1 MRIRE
6 PDFQFNFIFEIRFT
20 GSKLEN
26 LKSYWLIIFI
36 FSLIMACGEDERM
49 TAFKNVHLVPMT
61 EEKIV
66 ENQTV
71 LVKGDR
77 IFKIGPADKIEIP
90 PKSKLIDGD
99 GAFLM
104 PGLADMHVHLKGD
117 WPISQL
123 DLFLANGVTAV
134 RDLDGRD
141 FMLRWR
147 NEIKTKKRSGPTIYV
162 SAPTIRGDEK
172 NPADLVSSLN
182 SGYDCIKLYSYL
194 SKEDYSKV
202 METAKKNKLYTIG
215 HIPFAVGMDGVIT
228 AGMDEI
234 AHIEELSFELID
246 FDRTK
251 NLDPEGWLPYVIG
264 KAIQQNNISAGFDL
278 KNITDNQKK
287 RISFIIKRLKSAN
300 IPVCTTL
307 VVDDVIVQ
315 KLFEPDAFLAH
326 KQSTYLP
333 QTYKQAFLRGEEK
346 HQIQFKGIKEL
357 APFKFGLDKT
367 LLRELHRAGIPLVLG
382 TDAGTGAMGIV
393 PGFSIHDELR
403 ILVENGFTPYE
414 AIFAGTVNA
423 SNVVAAM
430 TGRNDFGTIEVGKRA
445 DFILVNKNPLE
456 DIARLRD
463 NRGVMAGGEWY
474 ETGYL
479 QAIASPALIPGIPF
493 AGIIK
498 NVHEPDNRFRTYV
511 ELVMLDKSRANL
523 PDDIETIR
531 VTGPKGELPIGRKN
545 FTWMSQFN
553 EFWGIIPGSPAIGT
567 YNFTVS
573 GRGMRGTDTDFQ
585 TVNRPI
591 PVLNSESFSPADGET
606 LFSKTPTFSWEA
618 IEFLDIPIFYRLV
631 ILESNLEKRVYG
643 TGRIRNMLTHTV
655 PDGILKPGQLYRWR
669 VWAMDSRD
677 GLEVQ
682 NRSNSK
688 WLSFA
693 MAETL
698 NDFQI
703 NVVIKNVRAPNDNYS
718 THMEVV
724 IGNDFKGN
732 LPNDIDSITVTGP
745 KGDLPITRGGF
756 TYYPQFKDFFISLA
770 GSPEAGRYTFTV
782 TSGNLK
788 AVAVDTLSVLRSIPI
803 PDTSALSPAPSTI
816 IRSKMPRFSWGPVD
830 YEKAPV
836 YYRLEIWNPAITER
850 AYASK
855 FEKNMF
861 AHTIPLGTLKVGETY
876 KWRLQ
881 VADSYNWERGQNR
894 TNSEWLTITVAKEL
908 E

>member
-1 MRIRE
+1 ME
-6 PDFQFNFIFEIRFT
+6 KF
-20 GSKLEN
+20 
-26 LKSYWLIIFI
+26 KSYWLIIFI
-36 FSLIMACGEDERM
+36 SLSMMACGEGERM

-77 IFKIGPADKIEIP
+77 IFKIGPAGKVEIP
-90 PKSKLIDGD
+90 PNSKLIDSE

-123 DLFLANGVTAV
+123 DLFLANGVTTV
-134 RDLDGRD
+134 RDLDGRE
-141 FMLRWR
+141 FMLQWR
-147 NEIKTKKRSGPTIYV
+147 NEINTGKRSGPTIYV
-162 SAPTIRGDEK
+162 SAPTIRGYEK
-172 NPADLVSSLN
+172 NLPELVLN
-182 SGYDCIKLYSYL
+182 QKPGYDCIKLYSYL
-194 SKEDYSKV
+194 SNENYQKA
-202 METAKKNKLYTIG
+202 MEIAKKNQLYTIG
-215 HIPFAVGMDGVIT
+215 HIPFAVGLDGVIA

-234 AHIEELSFELID
+234 AHVEELSFELID

-251 NLDPEGWLPYVIG
+251 NLNPEGWLPYVIG
-264 KAIQQNNISAGFDL
+264 KAIQQNNISSGFDIKDL
-278 KNITDNQKK
+278 NSEQ
-287 RISFIIKRLKSAN
+287 RERLSSIINKLKSAN

-315 KLFEPDAFLAH
+315 KLFEPEAFLAYQ
-326 KQSTYLP
+326 QSTYLP
-333 QTYKQAFLRGEEK
+333 QKYKQAFFRGEEK

-357 APFKFGLDKT
+357 APFKFGLDKA
-367 LLRELHRAGIPLVLG
+367 LLLELHRAGIPLVLG

-414 AIFAGTVNA
+414 AILAGTVNA

-456 DIARLRD
+456 DIARLMD

-498 NVHEPDNRFRTYV
+498 NVHEPDDSFRTYV
-511 ELVMLDKSRANL
+511 ELVMLDKSKGNL
-523 PDDIETIR
+523 PDDIETIT
-531 VTGPKGELPIGRKN
+531 VTGPKGQLPIGRKD

-553 EFWGIIPGSPAIGT
+553 EFWGSIPGSPVPGT
-567 YNFTVS
+567 YNFKVAGRSMS
-573 GRGMRGTDTDFQ
+573 GTATDFQ
-585 TVNRPI
+585 TVLRTL

-606 LFSKTPTFSWEA
+606 LFSKTPSFSWEA

-631 ILESNLEKRVYG
+631 ILEAHSEKRVYG
-643 TGRIRNMLTHTV
+643 TGRIRNMLSHTV
-655 PDGILKPGQLYRWR
+655 PDDILKPGQLYRWR

-693 MAETL
+693 MAEKL

-703 NVVIKNVRAPNDNYS
+703 NVVIKNVRAPDDNYS
-718 THMEVV
+718 AHMEVI
-724 IGNDFKGN
+724 IGNDFSGN
-732 LPNDIDSITVTGP
+732 LPNDIDSITITGP
-745 KGDLPITRGGF
+745 KGDLPITRDGF
-756 TYYPQFKDFFISLA
+756 TYYPQFKDFFVSMP
-770 GSPEAGRYTFTV
+770 GSPAAGRYAFTV

-788 AVAVDTLSVLRSIPI
+788 AFAVDTLSVLRSIPI
-803 PDTSALSPAPSTI
+803 PDTNALSPAQGTI
-816 IRSKMPRFSWGPVD
+816 IRSKMPSFSWRPVE

-836 YYRLEIWNPAITER
+836 YYRVEIWNPAITER
-850 AYASK
+850 TYASK
-855 FEKNMF
+855 YEKNML
-861 AHTIPLGTLKVGETY
+861 AHTIPVGILKAGETY
-876 KWRLQ
+876 KWRVQ
-881 VADSYNWERGQNR
+881 AVDSYNWERVENR
-894 TNSEWLTITVAKEL
+894 SNSEWLTITVAQEL